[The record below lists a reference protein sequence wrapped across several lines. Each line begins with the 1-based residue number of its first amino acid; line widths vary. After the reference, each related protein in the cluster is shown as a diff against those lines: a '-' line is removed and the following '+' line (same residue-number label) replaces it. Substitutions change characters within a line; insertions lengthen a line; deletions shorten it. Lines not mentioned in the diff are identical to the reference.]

1 MIDKAYNKFIRN
13 VSNLLIPEQ
22 GFSTFCRICASSD
35 YQKYHMAEFSDDDL
49 TAAEERIAR
58 QLLTWDADADD
69 TAKSEPLARKE
80 GESDAVRGVKSVKKM
95 PRNRKRKNA
104 SSAQLGIPSSDLLV
118 QQSRARYAEA
128 AESVL
133 SRVLVRTRKRL
144 QNPTGTEG
152 ERTVSPELVVH
163 KGVPPQAA
171 SQSASPYGSAADGPE
186 LAHASI
192 PKEVSAHA
200 FVEQHRREVNEL
212 GASGLSK
219 KARRDFELRKRQAL
233 GCRAPK
239 SQKMPLPML
248 LGIRKKQRERE
259 AKEKEQAIAS
269 GMLIRSK
276 RAKKA
281 KL

>member
-1 MIDKAYNKFIRN
+1 MA
-13 VSNLLIPEQ
+13 
-22 GFSTFCRICASSD
+22 D
-35 YQKYHMAEFSDDDL
+35 YSDDDL
-49 TAAEERIAR
+49 AAAEERIAR
-58 QLLTWDADADD
+58 QLVTWDGDADE
-69 TAKSEPLARKE
+69 TAKRELVERKKVV
-80 GESDAVRGVKSVKKM
+80 ESDAVRDVQPDKKLL
-95 PRNRKRKNA
+95 RNRKRRNA
-104 SSAQLGIPSSDLLV
+104 SSERLGTPSSDLFVLE
-118 QQSRARYAEA
+118 SRARYAEA

-133 SRVLVRTRKRL
+133 SRVLVRSRNQL
-144 QNPTGTEG
+144 QDSSAMEG
-152 ERTVSPELVVH
+152 ESKASREFVTHKETPRQATSQGAGIFGSVTDAPVS
-163 KGVPPQAA
+163 A
-171 SQSASPYGSAADGPE
+171 
-186 LAHASI
+186 LAGL
-192 PKEVSAHA
+192 PGEVSAHA

-259 AKEKEQAIAS
+259 AKEKKQALAS

-276 RAKKA
+276 RAKRS